1 MGAPP
6 AHGACGVSLRARKV
20 QPRRMLELVDIG
32 RSYRVGPGEM
42 HILRHLSLTVAAGEL
57 VSIMGGSGSGK
68 TTLMNIIGL
77 LDKPTSGQ
85 YRIDGQDVLKAEA
98 RELSRL
104 RNRLIGFVFQSF
116 FLLPRLNAWRNV
128 ALPLMYRGTPEAE
141 ARSRAIAML
150 ERVGLGERTD
160 HMPAMLSGGQKQRVA
175 IARALVGEPRVVLAD
190 EPTGALDPKVSQ
202 EIMDLFLA
210 LKREYGVLILIITH
224 DPGVAAQCERQV
236 VLANGVLTEVV
247 PGC

>member
-1 MGAPP
+1 
-6 AHGACGVSLRARKV
+6 
-20 QPRRMLELVDIG
+20 MLELVDIG
-32 RSYRVGPGEM
+32 RSFRVGPGEM

-85 YRIDGQDVLKAEA
+85 YRIDGQDVLRAEA

-141 ARSRAIAML
+141 ARRRALAML
-150 ERVGLGERTD
+150 ERVGLAERTE

-202 EIMDLFLA
+202 EIMDLFLE
-210 LKREYGVLILIITH
+210 LKREFGVLILIITH

-236 VLANGVLTEVV
+236 VLANGALTETLRA
-247 PGC
+247 C

>member
-1 MGAPP
+1 
-6 AHGACGVSLRARKV
+6 
-20 QPRRMLELVDIG
+20 MLELVDIG

-42 HILRHLSLTVAAGEL
+42 HILRHLSLQVAAGQL

-141 ARSRAIAML
+141 ARRRAIAML
-150 ERVGLGERTD
+150 ERVGLGERTE
-160 HMPAMLSGGQKQRVA
+160 HMPGMLSGGQKQRVA
-175 IARALVGEPRVVLAD
+175 IARALVGEPRVILAD

-202 EIMDLFLA
+202 EIMELFLA

-236 VLANGVLTEVV
+236 VLADGVLTETPVLASA
-247 PGC
+247 C

>member
-1 MGAPP
+1 
-6 AHGACGVSLRARKV
+6 
-20 QPRRMLELVDIG
+20 MLELVDIG
-32 RSYRVGPGEM
+32 RSYRVGPGQM
-42 HILRHLSLTVAAGEL
+42 HILRDLSLTVAAGEL

-85 YRIDGQDVLKAEA
+85 YRIDGQDVLGA
-98 RELSRL
+98 RSRDLSRL

-128 ALPLMYRGTPEAE
+128 ALALMYRGTPEAE

-150 ERVGLGERTD
+150 ERVGLGERTE

-175 IARALVGEPRVVLAD
+175 IARALVGEPRVILAD

-202 EIMDLFLA
+202 EIMELFLA

-236 VLANGVLTEVV
+236 VLANGVLTET
-247 PGC
+247 PC